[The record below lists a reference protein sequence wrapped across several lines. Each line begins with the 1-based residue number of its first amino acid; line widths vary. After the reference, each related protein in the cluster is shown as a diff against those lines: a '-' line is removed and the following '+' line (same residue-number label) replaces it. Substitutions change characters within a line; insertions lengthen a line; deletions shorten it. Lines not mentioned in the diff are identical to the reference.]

1 MFNQC
6 YFHRKFLAGIVQGLH
21 LTPGRRFRSTL
32 VKLRHSL
39 PFQNPPDPILQ
50 ALIDLLNDEGWT
62 NSLEDFGVALKAMN
76 DEDEPRLTTNVDLLL
91 RRIVKKFLW
100 CTDYKVADMGHRHE
114 LKFVVEKSYQGCS
127 HKNIGEVVRHKFY
140 PVTLQLETLRGNKVC
155 NVQAALDESMK
166 TESSNKCKECNRT
179 ILECVQQSIHPW
191 SDPDF
196 LTICF
201 SDPQNLQ
208 EKYIELKLGESSYAV
223 KSVVHWDRERKK
235 SGRNLDKFFF

>member
-1 MFNQC
+1 M
-6 YFHRKFLAGIVQGLH
+6 
-21 LTPGRRFRSTL
+21 
-32 VKLRHSL
+32 KLRHTL
-39 PFQNPPDPILQ
+39 PFQNPPDPIKQ

-62 NSLEDFGVALKAMN
+62 NSLEDLGVAVKAVK
-76 DEDEPRLTTNVDLLL
+76 DEDEKVLTTNVDQLLQ
-91 RRIVKKFLW
+91 RIVKELLW

-114 LKFVVEKSYQGCS
+114 LKFVVKKSYRGCS
-127 HKNIGEVVRHKFY
+127 HNIGEVVKHKCY
-140 PVTLQLETLRGNKVC
+140 PVTLQLQALRGKKLC
-155 NVQAALDESMK
+155 DIQAALEESMK
-166 TESSNKCKECNRT
+166 TECNKKCKECNRA
-179 ILECVQQSIHPW
+179 IVECVQRSIHPW